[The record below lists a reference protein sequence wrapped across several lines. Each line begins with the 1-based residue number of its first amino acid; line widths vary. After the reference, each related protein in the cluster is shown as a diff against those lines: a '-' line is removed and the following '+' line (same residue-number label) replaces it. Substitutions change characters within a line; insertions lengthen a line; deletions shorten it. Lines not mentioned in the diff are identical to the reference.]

1 MAFATDEEIRIAH
14 DILLKDKKPFDDA
27 RVNIIKEDSSCY
39 VQACPGSGKTTALLA
54 KLIILANRLPMA
66 DGKGVCVLTHTNVAI
81 DEIKA
86 KVGSKANILFS
97 YPNFFG
103 TIQTF
108 LHKYVAAAAL
118 HYFYGSQILYVDN
131 DIAKAVLLKKYSKL
145 PFDNKLKGLV
155 FARISAKKHRIGEEE
170 IKAWGGVDL
179 LKDANVIKQKGQRV
193 IWYDFQLS
201 KHVYANI
208 PRNIVPQ
215 IKAKKKEILDNEWK
229 DIFLSFKVDWLN
241 NQIITDQGPIGFSTE
256 SGAEYLKLKEEMFQ
270 EGILSFEDAYDLAF
284 RYIREKELDFSM
296 FSHKRFRYL
305 FIDEVQDCN
314 HQQEE
319 LTKKLFDDEK
329 VVVQRFGDY
338 CQAIYNGDGNE
349 GIDNTNLRGKNILP
363 IYNSNRFGGNIAKPL
378 RSMCIVDNRQ
388 LVGNEE
394 ICSTK
399 PIIITYEDPLMV
411 LPKYAEI
418 LRDTIIPEMENM
430 SVLDIANKERNEDP
444 LHRINIKACGWV
456 GKKGANSNKQYIES
470 YYPSFERR
478 SVIIKLESDSFDN
491 FILKNQN
498 GSVKDYGLSII
509 QGIIKFLDLC
519 DIKNDT
525 RRYTISSLLDFLMTK
540 DTKDKDVFLSNIMK
554 WAMLA
559 ATANNAEGRQHL
571 KEDIYQYMTGTLL
584 PLFDKNEVTIVANTF
599 FNDVADGNQN
609 EQNLEYGNIYKEDDI
624 EIEIAT
630 VHAVKG
636 ETHAATLYLETFF
649 NKYYESER
657 LKEQFKGNAY
667 RGTDDDTLKSLKV
680 VYVGMSRPRYLL
692 CVAIQKDR
700 FHKMD
705 CQELRDIWDVIET

>member
-1 MAFATDEEIRIAH
+1 M
-14 DILLKDKKPFDDA
+14 
-27 RVNIIKEDSSCY
+27 
-39 VQACPGSGKTTALLA
+39 
-54 KLIILANRLPMA
+54 
-66 DGKGVCVLTHTNVAI
+66 
-81 DEIKA
+81 
-86 KVGSKANILFS
+86 
-97 YPNFFG
+97 
-103 TIQTF
+103 
-108 LHKYVAAAAL
+108 
-118 HYFYGSQILYVDN
+118 
-131 DIAKAVLLKKYSKL
+131 
-145 PFDNKLKGLV
+145 
-155 FARISAKKHRIGEEE
+155 
-170 IKAWGGVDL
+170 
-179 LKDANVIKQKGQRV
+179 
-193 IWYDFQLS
+193 
-201 KHVYANI
+201 
-208 PRNIVPQ
+208 
-215 IKAKKKEILDNEWK
+215 
-229 DIFLSFKVDWLN
+229 DWLN
-241 NQIITDQGPIGFSTE
+241 DQIITGKKPIGISTE
-256 SGAEYLKLKEEMFQ
+256 SGAEYIKLKEEMFQ
-270 EGILSFEDAYDLAF
+270 EGILSCEDAYDLAF

-314 HQQEE
+314 NHQEE
-319 LTKKLFDDEK
+319 LIKKLFDDEK
-329 VVVQRFGDY
+329 VVVQRFGDF
-338 CQAIYNGDGNE
+338 CQAIYDGDGNE
-349 GIDNTNLRGKNILP
+349 GIDNTNLRGENVLP
-363 IYNSNRFGGNIAKPL
+363 IYNSNRFGENIAKPL
-378 RSMCIVDNRQ
+378 RSMCMVDNRQ

-394 ICSTK
+394 ICSAK

-418 LRDTIIPEMENM
+418 LRNTIIPEMGNM
-430 SVLDIANKERNEDP
+430 SVLDIANKERNDDP

-478 SVIIKLESDSFDN
+478 SVTIRLESDSFDN

-525 RRYTISSLLDFLMTK
+525 RRYTITSLLDFLTTK
-540 DTKDKDVFLSNIMK
+540 DTKNKDVFLCNIMK

-571 KEDIYQYMTGTLL
+571 KEDIYQYLTGTLL
-584 PLFDKNEVTIVANTF
+584 PLFDKDEVTIDANTF

-609 EQNLEYGNIYKEDDI
+609 EQNFEYGNIYKEDDI

-630 VHAVKG
+630 VHTVKG

-705 CQELRDIWDVIET
+705 CQELRGIWDVIEA